1 MLFSII
7 VCTYNRDPY
16 IYKALEHVAKN
27 RFPYGDYEILLINN
41 NSTDNT
47 LPECRRF
54 QEDFPKA
61 NYRYIV
67 EEKQGLSN
75 ARNRGITEAQGDWLI
90 FIDDDAF
97 MHDDYLQNLQ
107 QYLKDYPGCMS
118 FGGRIDPLYETG
130 KEPDWMNPWMYSII
144 SAIDKGPEV
153 SLFDK
158 KYPIGA
164 NMGFHKDCLKV
175 VGNFNPLL
183 GRSKKNLIGGEEKEL
198 FGKIKE
204 AGMPVY
210 YFPKVIVQHVIP
222 ENRTTIDYIR
232 HVGNGI
238 GQSERIRTRHSGKM
252 FAKRLFLE
260 AVKWAGSLV
269 LWCYYQLKG
278 QAVKAN
284 MIVLFRYH
292 ISKNLLSGK

>member
-7 VCTYNRDPY
+7 VCTYNRDAY
-16 IYKALEHVAKN
+16 IYRALEHVAKN
-27 RFPYGDYEILLINN
+27 RFPYEDYEVLLIDN

-47 LPECRRF
+47 KSECNRF
-54 QEDFPKA
+54 QQA
-61 NYRYIV
+61 YSQVQYRYIV

-75 ARNRGITEAQGDWLI
+75 ARNRGIAEAAGQWLI

-97 MHDDYLQNLQ
+97 MHDDYLSQLQ
-107 QYLKDYPGCMS
+107 AYLQAHPDTMS
-118 FGGRIDPLYETG
+118 FGGRIDPLYENG
-130 KEPDWMNPWMYSII
+130 EEPAWMNPWMYSII
-144 SAIDKGPEV
+144 SAIDMGAEV
-153 SLFDK
+153 KPFDK

-164 NMGFHKDCLKV
+164 NMGFHKDCLKA
-175 VGNFNPLL
+175 VGSFNPKL

-222 ENRTTIDYIR
+222 ENRTTEDYIR
-232 HVGNGI
+232 RVGDGI
-238 GQSERIRTRHSGKM
+238 GQSERIRTSRSKK
-252 FAKRLFLE
+252 AYLKRGFLE

-269 LWCYYQLKG
+269 LWCWYQLKG
-278 QAVKAN
+278 QSIKAK
-284 MIVLFRYH
+284 MIIVFRYH
-292 ISKNLLSGK
+292 ITKAFLGK